1 VPRAGKSPYSV
12 GLGGVGFRN
21 GFMNVTAN
29 LPV

>member
-12 GLGGVGFRN
+12 GLGGAGFRN

-29 LPV
+29 LPL